1 MFTGSTNSSTGRI
14 RARFGGSFQSK
25 SKATTATPFSS
36 SSTILIVESSS
47 SMPST
52 PDAPD
57 CGSRSREMYT
67 GNVDRF
73 FLIFCMIFLLRGR
86 QSGHL
91 FMYVR
96 FVIHN

>member
-1 MFTGSTNSSTGRI
+1 
-14 RARFGGSFQSK
+14 
-25 SKATTATPFSS
+25 
-36 SSTILIVESSS
+36 
-47 SMPST
+47 MPST

-57 CGSRSREMYT
+57 CGSRSREMY
-67 GNVDRF
+67 NVAMVFESF
-73 FLIFCMIFLLRGR
+73 FLIFCMISLLRGR

>member
-1 MFTGSTNSSTGRI
+1 
-14 RARFGGSFQSK
+14 
-25 SKATTATPFSS
+25 
-36 SSTILIVESSS
+36 
-47 SMPST
+47 MPST

-57 CGSRSREMYT
+57 CGSRSREMY
-67 GNVDRF
+67 NVAMV
-73 FLIFCMIFLLRGR
+73 FLIVCMIFLLRGR